1 MKPEDIQ
8 WMRRALALARR
19 AAGDTAPNP
28 MVGAV
33 LVRGGRLL
41 GQGWHH
47 RAGQPHAEIEAFQ
60 NAGMRGNTVRGATL
74 YVTLEPCCTT
84 GRTPPC
90 TDAILRHRVK
100 RVVVAAVD
108 PNPRH
113 AGRAFP
119 LLEAAGIR
127 VESGVL
133 ADEANRLNEA
143 FNHWIVHRTP
153 WITLKAAMTLDG
165 RIATAAG
172 ESKWITGPAARN
184 EGLRLRRQA
193 DAVLVGIET
202 VLADN
207 PSLTLRSPRNGAITG
222 CRRRLILDTRA
233 RTPLASQLVTD
244 DHRVRTTVIV
254 GDRAPAS
261 RVGRLQ
267 QQVQVMRVAEKGGR
281 IDLAAL
287 MPRLGAE
294 GVMSLLVEGG
304 GEVHAGLL
312 EHRLA
317 HRVAFFYAPLM
328 LGGADAR
335 RAVGGAGFSR
345 LAPPPRLVDL
355 EWKRLGMDQY
365 LAARIAP
372 DSP

>member
-8 WMRRALALARR
+8 WMRRALSLARR
-19 AAGDTAPNP
+19 AAGETAPNP
-28 MVGAV
+28 LVGAV
-33 LVRGGRLL
+33 LVRNGRVL

-47 RAGQPHAEIEAFQ
+47 RAGQPHAEVEAFR
-60 NAGMRGNTVRGATL
+60 NAELRGNAVRGATL

-90 TDAILRHRVK
+90 TDAILRHQVK

-108 PNPRH
+108 PNPKH

-127 VESGVL
+127 VEAGVL

-143 FNHWIVHRTP
+143 FNHWIIHRTP
-153 WITLKAAMTLDG
+153 WVTLKAAMTLDG
-165 RIATAAG
+165 RIATSSG
-172 ESKWITGPAARN
+172 ESKWITGVAARN
-184 EGLRLRRQA
+184 EGLQLRRRA

-207 PSLTLRSPRNGAITG
+207 PSLSLRSPRSGAVTG

-233 RTPLASQLVTD
+233 RTPLDSQVVTD
-244 DHRVRTTVIV
+244 AFWDRTTVVV
-254 GDRAPAS
+254 GASAPAS
-261 RVGRLQ
+261 RVRRLQ
-267 QQVQVMRVAEKGGR
+267 QKVQVMQVAEDGGR
-281 IDLAAL
+281 IDLRAL
-287 MPRLGAE
+287 LPQLGAE

-312 EHRLA
+312 ERRLA

-328 LGGADAR
+328 LGGTEAR
-335 RAVGGAGFSR
+335 RAVGGAGFNH
-345 LAPPPRLVDL
+345 AMTPPRLVDL
-355 EWKRLGMDQY
+355 EWKRLGVDQY
-365 LAARIAP
+365 LTARIAP
-372 DSP
+372 NLP

>member
-8 WMRRALALARR
+8 WMGRALSLARR

-47 RAGQPHAEIEAFQ
+47 RAGQPHAEVEAFRT
-60 NAGMRGNTVRGATL
+60 AGMRGNTVRGATL

-90 TDAILRHRVK
+90 TDAILRHRIK

-113 AGRAFP
+113 AGRAFS

-153 WITLKAAMTLDG
+153 WVTLKAAMTLDG

-172 ESKWITGPAARN
+172 ESKWITGAAARN

-202 VLADN
+202 VLADD
-207 PSLTLRSPRNGAITG
+207 PSLTLRSPRSGAITG
-222 CRRRLILDTRA
+222 CRRRLVLDTRA
-233 RTPLASQLVTD
+233 RTPLDSQVVTD
-244 DHRVRTTVIV
+244 PHRDRTTVIV
-254 GDRAPAS
+254 GASAPAS
-261 RVGRLQ
+261 RIRRLQ
-267 QQVQVMRVAEKGGR
+267 RQVQVMEVAEDGGR
-281 IDLAAL
+281 IDLQAL
-287 MPRLGAE
+287 LPRLGAE

-328 LGGADAR
+328 LGGENAR
-335 RAVGGAGFSR
+335 RAVGGTGFSR

-365 LAARIAP
+365 LTARIAS